1 MAKKYDFDYIVIG
14 SGPAGSAAA
23 FGLVKAKKRIAI
35 IEGHHY
41 GGTNL
46 NTYDVPY
53 SVALDFSHTYSKIL
67 SYPEFKHQDFTF
79 SFPTTVAK
87 ELKATINTHGNSE
100 APFKESSIVC
110 LNGYANFLDK
120 HTIAVGT
127 QKFTAEH
134 FIIAT
139 GSHLKIGD
147 IVGTESVNYL
157 TPATAIK
164 LRRLPQAVFIVGG
177 GSTGCE
183 IASYYAELGAK
194 VIIAESSSRLL
205 PREDK
210 EVSSLLTDYFTK
222 HLGIMVLPNSKVVT
236 LAQDDFSKCVIFR
249 NARTEK
255 MVRVDCVVLATGS
268 EPNLNH
274 GLENAGV
281 KYKPTGITV
290 NRYFETST
298 KNIYAIGD
306 CIGGESSTDRSDY
319 EGSLLAANI
328 VNKTRNPANYSGFIR
343 STNTFPE
350 VATVGLNETDLTKLK
365 RKYKKALIRL
375 DTTTASKIF
384 DFNYGFIKIIS
395 DMSGHIIGATI
406 VAPHA
411 SIMAAEFA
419 LAIRH
424 NLTAVQLASTP
435 RIVND
440 YGYAIKLAAK
450 KLAKK

>member
-1 MAKKYDFDYIVIG
+1 M
-14 SGPAGSAAA
+14 
-23 FGLVKAKKRIAI
+23 
-35 IEGHHY
+35 
-41 GGTNL
+41 
-46 NTYDVPY
+46 
-53 SVALDFSHTYSKIL
+53 
-67 SYPEFKHQDFTF
+67 
-79 SFPTTVAK
+79 
-87 ELKATINTHGNSE
+87 
-100 APFKESSIVC
+100 
-110 LNGYANFLDK
+110 
-120 HTIAVGT
+120 
-127 QKFTAEH
+127 
-134 FIIAT
+134 
-139 GSHLKIGD
+139 
-147 IVGTESVNYL
+147 
-157 TPATAIK
+157 
-164 LRRLPQAVFIVGG
+164 RRLPQAVFIVGG